1 MRVVDHP
8 PEIFTPVRQRVV
20 DIVHGLGQRCKT
32 LGYLFQP
39 GSGSAVLRARGL
51 PGRRLVLRLRHEPP
65 RRHQCHRHD
74 ADADVQQVL
83 ERTSGRL
90 DTECTGHAAARI
102 SRGCFH
108 PPPGCQH
115 GCCRRGTGKAR
126 RRKAEGRVCG
136 AQGCP
141 QHRAGGKGRLDL
153 RLTAQVQLQCRAGN
167 DPRLQLP
174 QLHTAQ
180 RRCRRCP
187 YQKHPGTRL
196 FGRELPQT
204 EPDGCSQQG
213 ICRTVE
219 HQLRPFSAKGKAQR
233 HSDQRAAARQRSR
246 GQRSG
251 SHPPCRHRS
260 TQCAQHT
267 DTAQRE
273 CAKPVQQHPQRR
285 TCRAGGKAIL
295 CKAQHKAQTK
305 GHQCTVQNG
314 PAACKSHCH
323 RRQPAGCRAQLCPPC
338 QCRRT
343 PVLPPCCYQTHPL
356 CHKKFPAFRRGP
368 VVLCPALSAYTVARG
383 GGDF

>member
-39 GSGSAVLRARGL
+39 GSGSAVLRVLCL
-51 PGRRLVLRLRHEPP
+51 PGLRLVLRLRHEPP
-65 RRHQCHRHD
+65 RRHQCHHRD

-90 DTECTGHAAARI
+90 DAECAGHAAARI
-102 SRGCFH
+102 GGSRFH
-108 PPPGCQH
+108 P
-115 GCCRRGTGKAR
+115 A
-126 RRKAEGRVCG
+126 A
-136 AQGCP
+136 
-141 QHRAGGKGRLDL
+141 
-153 RLTAQVQLQCRAGN
+153 
-167 DPRLQLP
+167 
-174 QLHTAQ
+174 
-180 RRCRRCP
+180 RCRRSP
-187 YQKHPGTRL
+187 HQKHPGTRL

-204 EPDGCSQQG
+204 ETDGCSQQG

-219 HQLRPFSAKGKAQR
+219 HQLRPFSAKGKAQC

-246 GQRSG
+246 SQLSG
-251 SHPPCRHRS
+251 SHPPCRHCS
-260 TQCAQHT
+260 AQCAQHT

-273 CAKPVQQHPQRR
+273 CAKPVQQHSQRR
-285 TCRAGGKAIL
+285 TCRAGGKAVL

-305 GHQCTVQNG
+305 GHQRTVQNG

-383 GGDF
+383 RGDF